1 MLANLHNCQ
10 PVNMLA
16 YQSAYWLANLPT
28 GLQICL
34 PPYFPNCQNLLSTC
48 ITVFLPSD
56 LTPCS
61 AIYLS
66 VDLPLNIAKTYQLAC
81 PPAYHLHTCLSAYQ
95 LVSIETTN
103 DWYSI
108 ALLYIQLSHEFS
120 HALSESQ
127 TLSGNRKTW
136 MRQEAWSS
144 TDIQPKQKQI
154 FVQVLHK
161 QNYAIV

>member
-16 YQSAYWLANLPT
+16 YQSAYWLSNLPT
-28 GLQICL
+28 RLQICL
-34 PPYFPNCQNLLSTC
+34 PPYLQNCQNLPVNLHNC
-48 ITVFLPSD
+48 LPTFWPNT
-56 LTPCS
+56 LL
-61 AIYLS
+61 IYLP

-81 PPAYHLHTCLSAYQ
+81 PPVYHLHTCLSAYQ

-144 TDIQPKQKQI
+144 TDILPKQK
-154 FVQVLHK
+154 
-161 QNYAIV
+161 